1 MRLSISNFEL
11 RLSIFVS
18 VLIAS
23 GIFLEAYCRLS
34 NRFNDFALVYLR
46 TIAEVDASNAV
57 FGDSHVGLTPYIAN
71 YAFLG
76 QLGQQPKELL
86 LLVHSLYAQRQPKRV
101 IVEASPQWFGEYH
114 VGRKPLLTSAALAPT
129 KSLFGVHLF
138 ALSPP
143 YSGALFNNLLA
154 DLRSVLAAT
163 LSRAHA
169 GVPRPTPD
177 IFKLYAKEWE
187 KSASNPTFNWSQFPL
202 QERQI
207 LTAGRVYDQ
216 NPTKGFETSE
226 PLHAFE
232 DAVAFLIERGANVC
246 LFRTP
251 VSVDYLSIASQ
262 IADSRYAT
270 FDLYIRAFA
279 ESKHLKFIDFR
290 SLPFSFDD
298 SKFLNADHLN
308 SNSAAAM
315 WPLVSDA
322 CFGS

>member
-1 MRLSISNFEL
+1 MRLSISNFKQGL
-11 RLSIFVS
+11 WIFLG

-34 NRFNDFALVYLR
+34 NRFNDSTFSYLR
-46 TIAEVDASNAV
+46 TIAEVDASKAV
-57 FGDSHVGLTPYIAN
+57 FGDSHVGLTSYIPN
-71 YAFLG
+71 YVFLG
-76 QLGQQPKELL
+76 QPGQQPKELL
-86 LLVHSLYAQRQPKRV
+86 LLVRSLYAQRRPERV

-129 KSLFGVHLF
+129 RSLFGVHLF
-138 ALSPP
+138 ALSSP

-154 DLRSVLAAT
+154 DIRSVLAAT
-163 LSRAHA
+163 LSPAHA
-169 GVPRPTPD
+169 GVPRPIPD
-177 IFKLYAKEWE
+177 TFKRYANEWE
-187 KSASNPTFNWSQFPL
+187 KSASNSTFNWAQFPM
-202 QERQI
+202 EKRRV
-207 LTAGRVYDQ
+207 LTTGRVYDQ
-216 NPTKGFETSE
+216 NPIKGFETSE

-251 VSVDYLSIASQ
+251 VSADYLGIASQ

-270 FDLYIRAFA
+270 FDAYIRAFA
-279 ESKHLKFIDFR
+279 ESKNLKFVDFR
-290 SLPFSFDD
+290 NLPFSFDD
-298 SKFLNADHLN
+298 SKFMNADHLTN
-308 SNSAAAM
+308 NSAAAV